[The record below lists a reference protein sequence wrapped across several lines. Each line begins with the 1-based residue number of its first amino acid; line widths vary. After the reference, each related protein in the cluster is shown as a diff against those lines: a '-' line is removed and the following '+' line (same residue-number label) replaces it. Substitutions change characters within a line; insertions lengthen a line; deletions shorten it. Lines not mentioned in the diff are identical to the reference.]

1 MCESTFQ
8 SCWWHGR
15 YMSSP
20 LPWVHLWSWINSSQD
35 ERHGP
40 EFIGFTHSALCCPLF
55 PTPFCEFWPPSAP
68 ENITFRVTWSF
79 PGIPHCRGGEGLLFW
94 RTDHGYLSTVGNE
107 AKTRKGLSKVQKSTT
122 QSSQPHLEAFLLSR
136 RICMQISDPAF
147 ARTVG
152 TVAWKEIQRD
162 RVMGVDDC

>member
-1 MCESTFQ
+1 MTWQVYVLPITLSPSLVLDKLKPGWKTWTRIYRVHTLRPLLSLVPHPLLWVLTSKCKRTSP
-8 SCWWHGR
+8 SGSHG
-15 YMSSP
+15 
-20 LPWVHLWSWINSSQD
+20 H
-35 ERHGP
+35 
-40 EFIGFTHSALCCPLF
+40 
-55 PTPFCEFWPPSAP
+55 
-68 ENITFRVTWSF
+68 FRVTWSF

-147 ARTVG
+147 ARNVG